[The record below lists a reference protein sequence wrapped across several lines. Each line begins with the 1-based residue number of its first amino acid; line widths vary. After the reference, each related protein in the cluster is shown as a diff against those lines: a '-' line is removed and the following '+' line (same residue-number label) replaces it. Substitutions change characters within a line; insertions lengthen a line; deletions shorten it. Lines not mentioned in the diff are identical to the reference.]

1 MPLRASVCGGTS
13 VDCAFWTLPP
23 ARGDLALYA
32 QKRKLKQAEEAAAKL
47 AKQQEEMSSLEKA
60 DLREA
65 EAEVSFVPAE
75 SLVRDCSVARI
86 PT

>member
-1 MPLRASVCGGTS
+1 MHSGRCRQREEILHSM
-13 VDCAFWTLPP
+13 
-23 ARGDLALYA
+23 A

-47 AKQQEEMSSLEKA
+47 AKQQEEMSSLEKE